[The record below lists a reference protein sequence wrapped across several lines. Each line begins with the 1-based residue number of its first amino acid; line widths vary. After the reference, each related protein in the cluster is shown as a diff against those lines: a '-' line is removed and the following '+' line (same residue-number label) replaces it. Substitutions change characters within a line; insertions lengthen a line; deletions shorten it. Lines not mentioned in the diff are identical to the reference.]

1 METTMNM
8 HFNPAPPPL
17 SSDTQLQAAST
28 HERTFDKPVLR
39 GIGRIAGTLRR
50 VGKVFGIWLVRRHAM
65 RALQML
71 DDRTLADIGV
81 RRGEIPGIATRVAR
95 YGTIHR
101 KDL

>member
-1 METTMNM
+1 
-8 HFNPAPPPL
+8 
-17 SSDTQLQAAST
+17 
-28 HERTFDKPVLR
+28 
-39 GIGRIAGTLRR
+39 
-50 VGKVFGIWLVRRHAM
+50 VFGIWLVRRHAM

-95 YGTIHR
+95 YGILHR